1 MRILIK
7 ITYALL
13 GIVGIFLLLWFGMPE
28 IRKTF
33 QTVKMMSIVVKL
45 DNQCTVADDT
55 FIVTVPGTDLQFPIK
70 NRIVRLRLRSDRK
83 LQLKSNPKYP
93 AIRYEGMH
101 EEVKK
106 NVVLVADCS
115 SSPRIKCIFKS
126 MNEKFNNK

>member
-33 QTVKMMSIVVKL
+33 QPVKMMSIVVKL

-55 FIVTVPGTDLQFPIK
+55 FIVTVPGTDLQFPFK
-70 NRIVRLRLRSDRK
+70 NGIVRLSL
-83 LQLKSNPKYP
+83 
-93 AIRYEGMH
+93 IH
-101 EEVKK
+101 
-106 NVVLVADCS
+106 
-115 SSPRIKCIFKS
+115 I
-126 MNEKFNNK
+126 

>member
-33 QTVKMMSIVVKL
+33 QPVKMMSIVVKL

-55 FIVTVPGTDLQFPIK
+55 FIVTVPGTDLQFPFK
-70 NRIVRLRLRSDRK
+70 NGIVRITKDKIEMIDSAALSK
-83 LQLKSNPKYP
+83 LGAIWESSILPKSIKLYKTKPGQGEFNKQMRRI
-93 AIRYEGMH
+93 AGH
-101 EEVKK
+101 E
-106 NVVLVADCS
+106 
-115 SSPRIKCIFKS
+115 FG
-126 MNEKFNNK
+126 